1 MNGAVVY
8 QSKYGSTRQYAE
20 WLSEALQVKL
30 INVKENKAPAI
41 NSYDF
46 LVFCSPVYYGKLLI
60 SSFIKKNWRILKGRK
75 VYLLVVAGM
84 DEKAEDD
91 INNMLDANFDQKFAE
106 YKIKWYYSGG
116 RMEVEKLG
124 FFERFLI
131 NRLAKMVKE
140 EKEKEKLQ
148 KGYDFIDR
156 QKLNS
161 LVAQIREEMGSESTH
176 KK

>member
-8 QSKYGSTRQYAE
+8 QSRYGSTRQYAE

-30 INVKENKAPAI
+30 INAKENKAPALD
-41 NSYDF
+41 SFDF
-46 LVFCSPVYYGKLLI
+46 LVFCSPVYYGKLLV
-60 SSFIKKNWRILKGRK
+60 SSFIKKNWGILKNK
-75 VYLLVVAGM
+75 KIYLLVAAGM

-91 INNMLDANFDQKFAE
+91 IKTMLNANFDQKFAD
-106 YKIKWYYSGG
+106 YQIKWFYSGG

-131 NRLAKMVKE
+131 KRLAKMVKE
-140 EKEKEKLQ
+140 EREKEKLQ
-148 KGYDFIDR
+148 NGYDFIDR

-161 LVAQIREEMGSESTH
+161 LIAQIREEMESESTH
-176 KK
+176 QK